1 MRKTLRLLLLS
12 IVALFLVAC
21 GAETSPTEETTVT
34 DTTETENEEGPLLVG
49 MEAAYPPY
57 NWTQSDDSNDAV
69 AIENSQDYANGY
81 DVQIARLVGEAM
93 GREVI
98 IVKTEWEGLLP
109 ALQSGK
115 IDIIVAGM
123 SPTEERAKVID
134 FSDPYYNLQFAMVM
148 MADSDF
154 ADSTSLDDFADARV
168 TGQLGTLHYALLD
181 QLTDADIQQAMRSFP
196 VMRVALQSG
205 RLDAYVSEI
214 PEAISATNAISDFKY
229 VELDPSFEVSTED
242 ATISIG
248 VKKDSPLLEQI
259 NEALSGISQEQREE
273 IMEAAIEN
281 QPAAAAEEE

>member
-1 MRKTLRLLLLS
+1 MRKILRLLLLS

>member
-1 MRKTLRLLLLS
+1 MRKILRLLLLS

-21 GAETSPTEETTVT
+21 GAETTSTDETSAI
-34 DTTETENEEGPLLVG
+34 DTSEVESEEGPLLVG

-69 AIENSQDYANGY
+69 AIQNSQDYANGY
-81 DVQIARLVGEAM
+81 DVQIARLVGEAL

-123 SPTEERAKVID
+123 SPTEERAQVID
-134 FSDPYYNLQFAMVM
+134 FSEPYYNLQFAMVM

-154 ADSTSLDDFADARV
+154 ADATTLDDFAGARV

-229 VELDPSFEVSTED
+229 VELDPSFDVPTED

-248 VKKDSPLLEQI
+248 VKKDSPLLDQI
-259 NEALSGISQEQREE
+259 NEALSGITQEQREE
-273 IMEAAIEN
+273 IMKAAIEN
-281 QPAAAAEEE
+281 QPAAAEEE

>member
-1 MRKTLRLLLLS
+1 MRKILRLLLLS

-229 VELDPSFEVSTED
+229 VELDPSFEVSAED